1 MHEVARA
8 EVHQTKR
15 RTTVELDD
23 CLLDEAVLLTG
34 ARTKRAAIEIA
45 LADLVRRRKVAEL
58 ANLAGK
64 VPMRLTHRDLRVM
77 RGGR

>member
-1 MHEVARA
+1 MHEVAHA
-8 EVHQTKR
+8 EVYQTKR
-15 RTTVELDD
+15 RMMVELDD
-23 CLLDEAVLLTG
+23 CLLDEVVLLTG

-45 LADLVRRRKVAEL
+45 LVELVRRRKVTEL
-58 ANLAGK
+58 VNLAGK